1 MTASG
6 FHTHRQL
13 LLHTDVPLLHT
24 EAEKKCD
31 NVRLAYFFGV
41 STERSSFFRAKL
53 QKRRKCHGFWLL
65 GSQKNRMC
73 DNVRGFLLQYA
84 AMVFKK
90 DKHTKIHVFHGHPT
104 LTVPYSIAGARNYS
118 APRIQGSDLSQDVTR
133 PNLAPAQFGWPNG
146 STIQHDSA
154 PQGSLSSASHSSRPR
169 CAMCEIRQLDT
180 QKLFQNRQML

>member
-31 NVRLAYFFGV
+31 TVRLAYFFGV

-73 DNVRGFLLQYA
+73 DNVRGFFCCNMLQWCSKRINTQKSMSSMDTQRLQCLTA
-84 AMVFKK
+84 SLAHETIPPQEFKAQICHK
-90 DKHTKIHVFHGHPT
+90 MSQGPT
-104 LTVPYSIAGARNYS
+104 WP
-118 APRIQGSDLSQDVTR
+118 R
-133 PNLAPAQFGWPNG
+133 PNSDGPTVQRFNM
-146 STIQHDSA
+146 IQLPKDRSA
-154 PQGSLSSASHSSRPR
+154 LPLTRVVPDVP
-169 CAMCEIRQLDT
+169 CAR
-180 QKLFQNRQML
+180 